1 MKKILA
7 LFLALSLVCAMAAC
21 STKTEP
27 AADTPA
33 ADTPAA
39 DAPAAAAETPAD
51 AKPYDGYTLTFS
63 SYIAKDE
70 ATDVAF
76 WSDFFKPFEEE
87 TGAKVD
93 VMLTDAGNI
102 TAQQIANLSAG
113 AGPDV
118 YQVGGGNQ
126 ATYVDNGF
134 AAELDSFF
142 TDEQKSEWMYY
153 ENELTNGGHYMVPF
167 IGGAY
172 YRVVFMNKTLCEEL
186 GLDVPAYDAFTWD
199 TLLSY
204 GQKAVEAGYKG
215 YVAPWI
221 GDAHAPMCNYV
232 NFLYQA
238 GGSILDEN
246 GDYNLDS
253 PESVKAMGLINDMF
267 NTYQIADTVNY
278 NYDAAIAE
286 FNEGNALF
294 LGAGIFS
301 TSAFSGDFE
310 IEAYHMQ
317 GARYGCANGIEY
329 IAINSASEHV
339 DAAAALVSYIM
350 KAENWSKYNDAL
362 WGGSNLILNSVD
374 NSKVIEERF
383 AHLTG
388 ECDNFWTFPSKNGI
402 AEVVELMITHE
413 QLVAMGDET
422 PEQACQ
428 AMQEGAEAFAD

>member
-1 MKKILA
+1 MKKMLA
-7 LFLALSLVCAMAAC
+7 LLLALILVFATVAC
-21 STKTEP
+21 SGKNTST
-27 AADTPA
+27 TPTA
-33 ADTPAA
+33 TDTPAA
-39 DAPAAAAETPAD
+39 DASAD
-51 AKPYDGYTLTFS
+51 SQTTAKPYEGITLTMS
-63 SYIAKDE
+63 TYIAKDE

-76 WSDFFKPFEEE
+76 WDEFFTPFEEE
-87 TGAKVD
+87 TGAKVE

-118 YQVGGGNQ
+118 YQVGGGNE
-126 ATYVDNGF
+126 ATYVNNGF
-134 AAELDSFF
+134 AAELDTFF
-142 TDEQKSEWMYY
+142 TDEQKSEWMHYDGF
-153 ENELTNGGHYMVPF
+153 LTNGEHYMVPF
-167 IGGAY
+167 IGGAA
-172 YRVVFMNKTLCEEL
+172 YRVVFMNKTMCEEL

-199 TLLSY
+199 TLLEY
-204 GQKAVEAGYKG
+204 GQKAVEAGHKG

-267 NTYQIADTVNY
+267 NTYHIADTVNY

-286 FNEGNALF
+286 FNEGNTLF
-294 LGAGIFS
+294 LGAGVFS
-301 TSAFSGDFE
+301 ASTFSDTFE
-310 IEAYHMQ
+310 IEGYHMQ
-317 GARYGCANGIEY
+317 DVRYGCPKAIESL
-329 IAINSASEHV
+329 AINSASEHI

-362 WGGSNLILNSVD
+362 WNGANLILNSVD
-374 NSKVIEERF
+374 NSKVIEPRF
-383 AHLTG
+383 MHLTE
-388 ECDNFWTFPSKNGI
+388 ECDNFWSFPSKTGI
-402 AEVVELMITHE
+402 SEVVELMITHE

-428 AMQEGAEAFAD
+428 AMQEGAEALLAD

>member
-7 LFLALSLVCAMAAC
+7 LLLALSLVCAMAAC
-21 STKTEP
+21 SAKPE
-27 AADTPA
+27 
-33 ADTPAA
+33 PAA
-39 DAPAAAAETPAD
+39 DAPAADASAAAQTPADAPAD
-51 AKPYDGYTLTFS
+51 AKPYDGYALTFS
-63 SYIAKDE
+63 TYIAKDE

-76 WSDFFKPFEEE
+76 WSDFFKPFEEQ
-87 TGAKVD
+87 TGAKVE

-167 IGGAY
+167 IGGAS

-253 PESVKAMGLINDMF
+253 PESVKAMGL
-267 NTYQIADTVNY
+267 NY

-317 GARYGCANGIEY
+317 GARYGCANAIEY

-428 AMQEGAEAFAD
+428 AMQEGAEALAD

>member
-7 LFLALSLVCAMAAC
+7 LLLALSLVCAMAAC

-33 ADTPAA
+33 ADAPAA
-39 DAPAAAAETPAD
+39 DAPAADAPAD

-167 IGGAY
+167 IGGAS
-172 YRVVFMNKTLCEEL
+172 YRVVFMNKTLC
-186 GLDVPAYDAFTWD
+186 
-199 TLLSY
+199 
-204 GQKAVEAGYKG
+204 
-215 YVAPWI
+215 
-221 GDAHAPMCNYV
+221 
-232 NFLYQA
+232 
-238 GGSILDEN
+238 
-246 GDYNLDS
+246 
-253 PESVKAMGLINDMF
+253 
-267 NTYQIADTVNY
+267 
-278 NYDAAIAE
+278 
-286 FNEGNALF
+286 
-294 LGAGIFS
+294 
-301 TSAFSGDFE
+301 
-310 IEAYHMQ
+310 
-317 GARYGCANGIEY
+317 
-329 IAINSASEHV
+329 
-339 DAAAALVSYIM
+339 
-350 KAENWSKYNDAL
+350 
-362 WGGSNLILNSVD
+362 
-374 NSKVIEERF
+374 
-383 AHLTG
+383 
-388 ECDNFWTFPSKNGI
+388 
-402 AEVVELMITHE
+402 
-413 QLVAMGDET
+413 
-422 PEQACQ
+422 
-428 AMQEGAEAFAD
+428 

>member
-33 ADTPAA
+33 AD
-39 DAPAAAAETPAD
+39 APAAAAETPADAPAD

-87 TGAKVD
+87 TGAKVE

-167 IGGAY
+167 IGGAS

-238 GGSILDEN
+238 GGSILD
-246 GDYNLDS
+246 
-253 PESVKAMGLINDMF
+253 
-267 NTYQIADTVNY
+267 
-278 NYDAAIAE
+278 
-286 FNEGNALF
+286 
-294 LGAGIFS
+294 
-301 TSAFSGDFE
+301 
-310 IEAYHMQ
+310 
-317 GARYGCANGIEY
+317 
-329 IAINSASEHV
+329 
-339 DAAAALVSYIM
+339 
-350 KAENWSKYNDAL
+350 
-362 WGGSNLILNSVD
+362 
-374 NSKVIEERF
+374 
-383 AHLTG
+383 
-388 ECDNFWTFPSKNGI
+388 
-402 AEVVELMITHE
+402 
-413 QLVAMGDET
+413 
-422 PEQACQ
+422 
-428 AMQEGAEAFAD
+428 